1 YYWNLDK
8 LLSMN
13 AQEIELTDSQKNTL
27 ARLHYDRLYVLN
39 EIRRRI
45 EIASEVK
52 SDCYIVTGDKPNAF
66 ATNITTGRNLF
77 AINIPMLDELG
88 HDTDALAVLMGHE
101 IAHIERDHIRQKL
114 QKAKDIQAG
123 NRIAGAILGRIIPGG
138 GLIATLVSRAS

>member
-1 YYWNLDK
+1 MQRALCAVTRQQRPILAALSPVFFVLLLVLRRSFAMAADPIYYWNLDK
-8 LLSMN
+8 LLSIN

-88 HDTDALAVLMGHE
+88 
-101 IAHIERDHIRQKL
+101 
-114 QKAKDIQAG
+114 
-123 NRIAGAILGRIIPGG
+123 
-138 GLIATLVSRAS
+138 